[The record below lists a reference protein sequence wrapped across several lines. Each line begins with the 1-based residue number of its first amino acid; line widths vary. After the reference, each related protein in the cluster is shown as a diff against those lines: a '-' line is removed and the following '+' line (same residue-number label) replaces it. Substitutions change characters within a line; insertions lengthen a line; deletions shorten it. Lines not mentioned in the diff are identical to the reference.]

1 MRCVLAIFLLANCLA
16 YQDAHAQRESCAAN
30 AQQFFQTYQGL
41 YSVYLSEHRQN
52 LQIDRSGNVRSESM
66 FDQILGGIVNE
77 FTDRAMDS
85 VFMECPVTI
94 ERIISGVGPLGNSV
108 SLTDFLFSILLATNT
123 DNRKLVSEMTSISFL
138 RWLDRKYDDFL
149 YYQPAPGYP
158 DAVFDNSLTYE
169 EEPVEPVFQD
179 DEIDQVDQPT
189 RNNAAILKL
198 GRFESVSEFG
208 DTYWI
213 LLRNDGTFEWFRRW
227 LPETRSGHWTM
238 TTFPS
243 DWESVKPTVAYGT
256 FKVVGEEVNISFEDK
271 HHFVEPFRI
280 LTPRSLESNN
290 KRYRNR
296 E

>member
-1 MRCVLAIFLLANCLA
+1 MRFLLAVFLLANFLK
-16 YQDAHAQRESCAAN
+16 YHDAHAQRESCAAN

-41 YSVYLSEHRQN
+41 YSVYLNEYRRDIQTE
-52 LQIDRSGNVRSESM
+52 RTGNVRSESM
-66 FDQILGGIVNE
+66 FDQVFGGMISE
-77 FTDRAMDS
+77 FTHQALDS
-85 VFMECPVTI
+85 VFMECPITI

-108 SLTDFLFSILLATNT
+108 SLSDFLFSILLATNT

-138 RWLDRKYDDFL
+138 RWLDRRYDDFL
-149 YYQPAPGYP
+149 YYQPAPEYP
-158 DAVFDNSLTYE
+158 DATFDNSLIYD
-169 EEPVEPVFQD
+169 EEPVEPLFQP
-179 DEIDQVDQPT
+179 DEIDQVDQPG
-189 RNNAAILKL
+189 RNNAAMLKM
-198 GRFESVSEFG
+198 GRFESDSEFG

-213 LLRNDGTFEWFRRW
+213 LLRDDGTFEWFRRW
-227 LPETRSGHWTM
+227 LPETRSGHWTL

-256 FKVVGEEVNISFEDK
+256 YKLVGEEVIISFEDD
-271 HHFVEPFRI
+271 HHFVEPFII